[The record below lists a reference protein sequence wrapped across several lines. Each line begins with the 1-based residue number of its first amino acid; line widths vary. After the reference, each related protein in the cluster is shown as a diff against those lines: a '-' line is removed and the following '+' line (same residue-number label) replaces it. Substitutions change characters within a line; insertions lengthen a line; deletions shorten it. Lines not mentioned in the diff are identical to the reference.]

1 MNPKCGNFLI
11 LFFTSFFLCFAGAVS
26 AEEKLGELRVL
37 DGKAKVSLASY
48 LPYYNPNNFKL
59 LFNPEKD
66 SYVSGDSV
74 KFSGTII
81 NNNDYPVADAALY
94 IRISRRPDNA
104 KDGTGVGD
112 FVDEFFAGEA
122 MSLSANSKT
131 FYSTNWNV
139 PQGLPPGRYGAYFY
153 FVSSKSFYLAGMP
166 SNENSYGGSCY
177 FEIKDSGQPV
187 HAIFFDKGNIKIGGK
202 KILPGSLFQI
212 ADNKNIVINVSAFNP
227 GSSKVNTKVYKALFR
242 WDDLK
247 KERQIIEK
255 EDIITFLPGA
265 RLDFEAQF
273 GTLSPGSYLYR
284 VVSINEKNKSILKV
298 RFIVTGKDVPAR
310 ASLIGVDS
318 YPIKK
323 GDIISFFGVLGAL
336 SNDQNFEGK
345 VYLVLRDSN
354 HNILEKIEYSGQIPP
369 KLMAIKS
376 VMTASE
382 DYYDFVA
389 DMSIYDSKGNIIEED
404 SVSYNCDNFN
414 RQVSKVKIYFIGDV
428 LHIEGVNI
436 CNRPTTGVI
445 SLEAKEKNS
454 GKVIYA
460 DKGIRANELS
470 KALKLTPGGKYVV
483 RAVIDGI
490 AEEVQYQYKKQESE
504 TWSYWLAGLFILVVL
519 ILYIW
524 KKNKSNDW
532 HLV

>member
-11 LFFTSFFLCFAGAVS
+11 LSFALFFLCFGGTVG

-37 DGKAKVSLASY
+37 EGKAKVSLASY

-66 SYVSGDSV
+66 SYSPGDSV

-81 NNNDYPVADAALY
+81 NNNDYPIADAALY

-131 FYSTNWNV
+131 FYSASWSV
-139 PQGLPPGRYGAYFY
+139 PQGLPSGRYAAYFY

-177 FEIKDSGQPV
+177 FGIKDSGQSV
-187 HAIFFDKGNIKIGGK
+187 HAIFFDKGSVKVSEK
-202 KILPGSLFQI
+202 KVLPGNLAQI
-212 ADNKNIVINVSAFNP
+212 ADNKNIVISVSAFNP
-227 GSSKVNTKVYKALFR
+227 GSDKVNAKIYKTLFR

-255 EDIITFLPGA
+255 EDIVTFLPGA
-265 RLDFEAQF
+265 RLDIEAQF
-273 GTLSPGSYLYR
+273 GTLPPGSYLYR
-284 VVSINEKNKSILKV
+284 IISANEKNKSIFKI
-298 RFIVTGKDVPAR
+298 RFIVTGKKVPAR

-354 HNILEKIEYSGQIPP
+354 HNILEKVEYSGQITP

-376 VMTASE
+376 IMAASE
-382 DYYDFVA
+382 DYYDFIA
-389 DMSIYDSKGNIIEED
+389 DMSIYDSEGNIIEED

-414 RQVSKVKIYFIGDV
+414 RQVSKTKIYFIGDV
-428 LHIEGVNI
+428 LHIEGMNI
-436 CNRPTTGVI
+436 CNRPTAGII
-445 SLEAKEKNS
+445 SLEVKEKNS
-454 GKVIYA
+454 GKIIYA
-460 DKGIRANELS
+460 EKGVRAKELS
-470 KALKLTPGGKYVV
+470 KSLKLIPGEKYVA
-483 RAVIDGI
+483 RAIIDGI
-490 AEEVQYQYKKQESE
+490 AEEVEYQYKKQEKGS
-504 TWSYWLAGLFILVVL
+504 WAYWFAGLLILSVV